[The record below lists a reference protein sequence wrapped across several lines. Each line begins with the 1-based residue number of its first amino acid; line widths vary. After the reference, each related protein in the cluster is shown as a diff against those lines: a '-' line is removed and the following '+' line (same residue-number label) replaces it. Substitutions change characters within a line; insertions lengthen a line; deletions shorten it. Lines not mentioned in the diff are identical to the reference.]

1 MKEIELVGLEK
12 KVYYEVLDNGL
23 SIYMIPYTD
32 KKNFYISYATR
43 FGSTT
48 TEFVPFGKKRQIK
61 VPNGIAHF
69 LEHKMFESKTGEN
82 PFTFGS
88 KHGTGYNAMTSFDS
102 TQYVCFGTKDFNENL
117 EFLLNFVNEAYFTD
131 ENVEKEKGIIAEEI
145 KMYEDMPEAV
155 LENKLRENTYRHH
168 PKRVDIAGTIEDVY
182 KITKE
187 DLYNCYNTFYKPNN
201 MFLLIVGAFDK
212 DKALKIIKDTV
223 NQPKYNKSGIIVL
236 KKYKE
241 PDSVL
246 KKYEEIKANVQ
257 VPKVGVA
264 LKINKDKLKY
274 KDDFKLDLYLQMI
287 LNIMFGMS
295 SDFRESLREEM
306 IATSF
311 YTEMEIA
318 DNFRVLDFVA
328 ESTHPDKFIE
338 LLNKYLNNIEVKE
351 EDLERL
357 KKVWIANEVK
367 MIDVIDNTVYNQF
380 DDIIKYKD
388 IIPNKVD
395 IIRSLNKS
403 EIDKIISS
411 IKVGNTATVVMLP
424 NK

>member
-1 MKEIELVGLEK
+1 MKEIELIGLEK
-12 KVYYEVLDNGL
+12 KVYHEVLENGL
-23 SIYMIPYTD
+23 SVYMIPYSD

-48 TEFVPFGKKRQIK
+48 TEFVPVGKKRQIK

-69 LEHKMFESKTGEN
+69 LEHKMFESESGEN

-117 EFLLNFVNEAYFTD
+117 EFLLNFVNEPYFTD

-145 KMYEDMPEAV
+145 KMYEDMPESV
-155 LENKLRENTYRHH
+155 LENKLRENTYKKH
-168 PKRVDIAGTIEDVY
+168 PKRIDIAGTVDDIS

-201 MFLLIVGAFDK
+201 MFLLIVGSFDK
-212 DKALKIIKDTV
+212 DKALKIIKDTI
-223 NQPKYNKSGIIVL
+223 NKPNCNKSGVIVL

-241 PDSVL
+241 PDAVS

-257 VPKVGVA
+257 VPKVAVS

-295 SDFRESLREEM
+295 SDFREILREEM
-306 IATSF
+306 LATSF
-311 YTEMEIA
+311 YTGIERA
-318 DNFRVLDFVA
+318 DNFRVLEFMA
-328 ESTHPDKFIE
+328 ESNEPKKFIDV
-338 LLNKYLNNIEVKE
+338 LNNYLNNIEIKE
-351 EDLERL
+351 EDLQRL

-367 MIDVIDNTVYNQF
+367 MIDVVDNTVYNQY
-380 DDIIKYKD
+380 DDIIKYQD

-395 IIRSLNKS
+395 IIRSLNKK
-403 EIDKIISS
+403 EIDKIISN
-411 IKVGNTATVVMLP
+411 IKVNNTATVVMLP